1 MENEGNDEKKIKKLQ
16 LEAINYRINAN
27 KNSLSIDKGEIML
40 NLLNKKKNNGAP
52 NGACRRHDEY
62 GFCGRKSDSTGK

>member
-1 MENEGNDEKKIKKLQ
+1 MRKIKELQ

-40 NLLNKKKNNGAP
+40 NLLNKKKQW
-52 NGACRRHDEY
+52 R
-62 GFCGRKSDSTGK
+62 S